1 MNNDGNKILDAIKK
15 MAADDNKG
23 LRMSTTI
30 VDVKDDPRGSIV
42 GFGTEKAGQI
52 PNINDNNA
60 IYVSR
65 DIRRSSSCLSP
76 ESGTFYAL
84 LPCRQ

>member
-30 VDVKDDPRGSIV
+30 VDVKDDPLGSIALGLKKIV
-42 GFGTEKAGQI
+42 GMMQKHRQL
-52 PNINDNNA
+52 D
-60 IYVSR
+60 YQVS
-65 DIRRSSSCLSP
+65 IWHVL
-76 ESGTFYAL
+76 FL
-84 LPCRQ
+84 

>member
-42 GFGTEKAGQI
+42 GFGTEKIVGMMQKHRQL
-52 PNINDNNA
+52 D
-60 IYVSR
+60 YQVS
-65 DIRRSSSCLSP
+65 IWHVL
-76 ESGTFYAL
+76 FL
-84 LPCRQ
+84 

>member
-1 MNNDGNKILDAIKK
+1 MCFFYRSRRTEKIPINKREKTLC
-15 MAADDNKG
+15 MKG
-23 LRMSTTI
+23 YYM
-30 VDVKDDPRGSIV
+30 
-42 GFGTEKAGQI
+42 KAGQI

>member
-42 GFGTEKAGQI
+42 GFGTKKIVEMMQKH
-52 PNINDNNA
+52 
-60 IYVSR
+60 
-65 DIRRSSSCLSP
+65 
-76 ESGTFYAL
+76 
-84 LPCRQ
+84 RQLDYQASI

>member
-30 VDVKDDPRGSIV
+30 VDVKDDPRAQLLALGLKKIV
-42 GFGTEKAGQI
+42 GMMQKHRQL
-52 PNINDNNA
+52 D
-60 IYVSR
+60 YQVS
-65 DIRRSSSCLSP
+65 IWHVL
-76 ESGTFYAL
+76 FL
-84 LPCRQ
+84 

>member
-42 GFGTEKAGQI
+42 GFGHE
-52 PNINDNNA
+52 
-60 IYVSR
+60 R
-65 DIRRSSSCLSP
+65 LLH
-76 ESGTFYAL
+76 ESWSDSQYK
-84 LPCRQ
+84 R

>member
-30 VDVKDDPRGSIV
+30 VDVKDDPRV
-42 GFGTEKAGQI
+42 FAVPQI
-52 PNINDNNA
+52 
-60 IYVSR
+60 
-65 DIRRSSSCLSP
+65 
-76 ESGTFYAL
+76 
-84 LPCRQ
+84 LPPDRLK